1 MILQQMGI
9 RTNPYTINYI
19 YSTVYALTSI
29 IYPILFYKNKITV
42 NEYLL
47 LCPISVMYGLF
58 DILFVYKNK
67 LENIRQ
73 TILHHS
79 ILIVFTSKLYM
90 GYYTNESINI
100 SIYNYLTEITTP
112 TLNLILYLS
121 KNKLNIKY
129 KMLFKSTLFITCVNF
144 FIFRVLNGI
153 YISYRIYNTIYKLEM
168 YLQFILTSMNFYW
181 FYKLL
186 KYKNRKIN
194 MITSEND
201 RIIKNINKVFDLYE
215 NYGTSNYI
223 GEDMTQVEH
232 AKQAAFLAS
241 QNYMC
246 NKPDIILGAF
256 LHDIGHLLVFENK
269 HIEKM
274 GDLGAKDHEIVGSN
288 FLSSLGF
295 PERICKIVANHIN
308 TKRYLISLNSEYYD
322 ELSEASKKTFEY
334 QGGKMTEKE
343 MKDFKL
349 DENFR
354 IHLYI
359 RKFDDLAKDN
369 SEETKAKMN
378 SINYYRQ
385 MAIELMVGSN

>member
-1 MILQQMGI
+1 MGI
-9 RTNPYTINYI
+9 RTNAYTINYI

-129 KMLFKSTLFITCVNF
+129 KMLFKSTIFITCVNF

-369 SEETKAKMN
+369 SEETKAKMK

>member
-1 MILQQMGI
+1 
-9 RTNPYTINYI
+9 
-19 YSTVYALTSI
+19 
-29 IYPILFYKNKITV
+29 
-42 NEYLL
+42 
-47 LCPISVMYGLF
+47 
-58 DILFVYKNK
+58 
-67 LENIRQ
+67 
-73 TILHHS
+73 
-79 ILIVFTSKLYM
+79 
-90 GYYTNESINI
+90 
-100 SIYNYLTEITTP
+100 
-112 TLNLILYLS
+112 
-121 KNKLNIKY
+121 
-129 KMLFKSTLFITCVNF
+129 
-144 FIFRVLNGI
+144 
-153 YISYRIYNTIYKLEM
+153 
-168 YLQFILTSMNFYW
+168 
-181 FYKLL
+181 
-186 KYKNRKIN
+186 

>member
-1 MILQQMGI
+1 MGI

-112 TLNLILYLS
+112 TLNLILCLS

-334 QGGKMTEKE
+334 QGGKMAEKE

-369 SEETKAKMN
+369 SEETKAKMK

>member
-1 MILQQMGI
+1 MGI
-9 RTNPYTINYI
+9 RTNAYTINYI

-90 GYYTNESINI
+90 GYYNNESINI

-129 KMLFKSTLFITCVNF
+129 KMLFKSTIFITCVNF

-369 SEETKAKMN
+369 SEETKAKMK